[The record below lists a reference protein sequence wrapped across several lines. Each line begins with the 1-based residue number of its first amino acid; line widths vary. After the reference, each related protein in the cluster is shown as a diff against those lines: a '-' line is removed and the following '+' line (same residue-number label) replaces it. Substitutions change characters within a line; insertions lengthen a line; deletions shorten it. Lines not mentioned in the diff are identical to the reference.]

1 MSKIL
6 NATCSAAGVVTCEG
20 VEVPAAEV
28 LSEGKQASS
37 GILIIDGD
45 KAWFIA
51 LSASDLKTTID
62 KVAQALTQAATG
74 LNAAGGGLN
83 ALAPGSGAAVISAAN
98 QITPLVTELNQLKEA
113 LK

>member
-6 NATCSAAGVVTCEG
+6 AATCDASGKVTADS
-20 VEVPAAEV
+20 VQVPAAVV

-45 KAWFIA
+45 KAWYIA
-51 LSASDLKTTID
+51 LSASDLKTTIE
-62 KVAQALTQAATG
+62 KVSAALTQTANG
-74 LNAAGGGLN
+74 LASAGPTLDGLV
-83 ALAPGSGAAVISAAN
+83 PGSGAPLTAAAT
-98 QITPLVTELNQLKEA
+98 QINSIVTELNQLGEA